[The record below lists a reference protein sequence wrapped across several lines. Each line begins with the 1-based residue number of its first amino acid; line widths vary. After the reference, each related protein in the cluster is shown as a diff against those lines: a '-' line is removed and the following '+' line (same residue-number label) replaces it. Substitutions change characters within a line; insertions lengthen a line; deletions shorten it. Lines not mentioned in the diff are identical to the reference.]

1 MSNAPR
7 KTKRGWLFRLC
18 RVLVILLLVLV
29 ALIYFVYVL
38 PFWGIPFNQ
47 SRHGRVPLT
56 PPWALECWLW
66 EDDVNNDFK
75 VDEDRYPEPEK
86 FFRGLQA
93 QGYRVMLWM
102 TCMVDSYSKDTK
114 ITDSQDFYDE
124 ARTNGYLAS
133 GPPMKWWKGKG
144 GFIDYSNPEA
154 MKWWHGL
161 QQQVLD
167 WGVDGWKLDGCDTF
181 FSSRLGKLPVPFTR
195 THSGWMTTRQY
206 MDDSLARNINTA

>member
-1 MSNAPR
+1 MKSLSN
-7 KTKRGWLFRLC
+7 KKKRGKLFRLC
-18 RVLVILLLVLV
+18 RALLVLFCLV
-29 ALIYFVYVL
+29 LAFIYFVYVL

-66 EDDVNNDFK
+66 EDDVNTAAYVKELLEGYAKHDFPVRTILIDSPWSWRYNDFK

-86 FFRGLQA
+86 FFRGLQDK
-93 QGYRVMLWM
+93 GYRVVLWM

-114 ITDSQDFYDE
+114 VKQSQDFFDE
-124 ARTNGYLAS
+124 ARTNGYLA
-133 GPPMKWWKGKG
+133 GGGYEFKWWKGKG

-161 QQQVLD
+161 
-167 WGVDGWKLDGCDTF
+167 
-181 FSSRLGKLPVPFTR
+181 PF
-195 THSGWMTTRQY
+195 HHLNS
-206 MDDSLARNINTA
+206 